1 MFWLKKGNKYMLLFI
16 DPHGTEHTE
25 ALRKI
30 DGYKEI
36 FEDEDENPKIF
47 DKDGLE
53 IKVVFRFYNK
63 NKDVAK
69 KYQKYF
75 IEKIEDLRSVLNE

>member
-1 MFWLKKGNKYMLLFI
+1 LFI
-16 DPHGTEHTE
+16 DPHGTEHME

-30 DGYKEI
+30 DGYREI
-36 FEDEDENPKIF
+36 FEDKNGNPKIF

-63 NKDVAK
+63 NKDAVK
-69 KYQKYF
+69 EYQKYF
-75 IEKIEDLRSVLNE
+75 VGKIEDLRSVLDNT

>member
-1 MFWLKKGNKYMLLFI
+1 LFI

-36 FEDEDENPKIF
+36 FIDENGNPKTF

-53 IKVVFRFYNK
+53 IKVIFRFYNTDDNVPKEYK
-63 NKDVAK
+63 N
-69 KYQKYF
+69 YF
-75 IEKIEDLRSVLNE
+75 IKGVKDLEELLG